1 MKEDPCDLVSDVTGT
16 ITYIM
21 VRQGIPKVKK
31 GEEIQ
36 QGQVLVSG
44 RVPVIGDD
52 EQEISAFYVQSQGEI
67 LAETDPGRALS
78 YRKETLWSAPD
89 RRSFFLF
96 ISYA

>member
-1 MKEDPCDLVSDVTGT
+1 
-16 ITYIM
+16 M

-67 LAETDPGRALS
+67 LAETVETYEKRTASDPGRALS